1 MLDHGQTVR
10 NAFFLTSRV
19 EHVRHVGSCRPIRVA
34 RRGPSTTVA
43 FWIGDVS
50 GSLRLD
56 GRAGR
61 RTMQECGRALSG
73 AGRV

>member
-34 RRGPSTTVA
+34 RRGPRTRP
-43 FWIGDVS
+43 FS
-50 GSLRLD
+50 GQAESDWDSLRK
-56 GRAGR
+56 RFVIH
-61 RTMQECGRALSG
+61 ALCW
-73 AGRV
+73 